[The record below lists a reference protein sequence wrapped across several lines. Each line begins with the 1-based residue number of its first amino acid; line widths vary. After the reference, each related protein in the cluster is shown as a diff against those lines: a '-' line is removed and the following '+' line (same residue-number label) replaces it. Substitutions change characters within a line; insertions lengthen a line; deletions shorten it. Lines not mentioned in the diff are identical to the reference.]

1 MEYLILFLEG
11 IITFISPCLLPMLPI
26 YVSYLIGDM
35 EDTAINIKGRALKNS
50 IGFVFGFSVIFVIL
64 GTLAGGL
71 GGISPNFTNSL
82 NIVGGAILI
91 LFGLNYMDIIKIGF
105 LRRTIKPNYKG
116 SAVGFGKSIVFGMVF
131 SIGWS
136 PCVGTFLGSAL
147 VLAASTGTALKG
159 SILLLVYSLGLG
171 LPFIISALLIENLKS
186 TFSFI
191 KKHYKVINMISGIFL
206 IIVGIGMMTG
216 ILNKILLF
224 FV

>member
-1 MEYLILFLEG
+1 MDYLILFLEG

-26 YVSYLIGDM
+26 YVSYLIGDI
-35 EDTAINIKGRALKNS
+35 EDNPINIKGRALKNS
-50 IGFVFGFSVIFVIL
+50 IGFVLGFSVIFVIL
-64 GTLAGGL
+64 GTLAGSI
-71 GGISPNFTNSL
+71 GGISPDFTNSL
-82 NIVGGAILI
+82 NIIGGSILI
-91 LFGLNYMDIIKIGF
+91 LFGLNYIDIIKIGF
-105 LRRTIKPNYKG
+105 LRRTLKLNYQG
-116 SAVGFGKSIVFGMVF
+116 NAVGFGKSIVFGMVF

-159 SILLLVYSLGLG
+159 SMLLLVYSLGLG